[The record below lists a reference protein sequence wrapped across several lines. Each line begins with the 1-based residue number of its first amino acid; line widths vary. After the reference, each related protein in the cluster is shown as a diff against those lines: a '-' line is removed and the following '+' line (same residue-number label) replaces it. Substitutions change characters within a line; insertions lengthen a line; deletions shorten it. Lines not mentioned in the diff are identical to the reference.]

1 VFFKT
6 MCFSIWILNL
16 AMETWISNIVCIA
29 RFWNNFH
36 NSRFHPHDQ
45 KMEKPNNWT
54 ICWTKKNQKAWSIWC

>member
-16 AMETWISNIVCIA
+16 AMQTWISNIVCIA

-36 NSRFHPHDQ
+36 NSRFHPHDHLSDVD
-45 KMEKPNNWT
+45 
-54 ICWTKKNQKAWSIWC
+54 ICWMEFFAY